1 MTKTILAASM
11 LLMAVSTI
19 AQAAPTIADQR
30 YWPNQ
35 SLVQRDAS
43 SIFDARASIPE
54 RNTSA
59 AKVRNQAGPKEV
71 GGSAGGHKIEEI
83 TTD

>member
-1 MTKTILAASM
+1 MTKTLFAASM

-35 SLVQRDAS
+35 SVSQQSAASVFDAQARIAGPINDAS
-43 SIFDARASIPE
+43 
-54 RNTSA
+54 
-59 AKVRNQAGPKEV
+59 KVCSYQGGPKT
-71 GGSAGGHKIEEI
+71 GSRGC
-83 TTD
+83 